1 MNIDT
6 WLKIYMLKK
15 DNTLL
20 SFKVRNLRL
29 LSLALLLINI
39 AQMLYILH

>member
-1 MNIDT
+1 MNIDI
-6 WLKIYMLKK
+6 WLKLHMLKK
-15 DNTLL
+15 DKALL

-39 AQMLYILH
+39 AQMLYILN